1 MLCIVSDWRP
11 RSLGFALKNL
21 MNSKVRSSCLPNA
34 PHSPQNIDHKNA
46 TKMAQ
51 VQALKPWTAAPRRRY
66 RLVDA
71 SIIDVKDGQVYQH
84 CTIDLLNGRVHRLS
98 KLSQGPPPG
107 DETMKWTQGD
117 EITINLKG
125 KFVMPGL
132 IDCHVHLATPPGE
145 DGLRD
150 TMSQDPGTSLLRQ
163 PYLANQMLRRGFTTV
178 RDCGGAGLAIKE
190 ALAEGLI
197 PGPRLITAGHGI
209 SQTGGHGDLRS
220 SKDAEFQCCSGNVR
234 GLGRIADGV
243 EQCLHA
249 AREELRQGADFIKIM
264 ASGGVVSPTDRLAN
278 IQYTPAEIQAFCS
291 VAKDADTY
299 VTAHAYTPAAIRN
312 AITNGVMGIEHGNL
326 LDESTAK
333 LMAVK
338 GAYLTPTL
346 VTYEAMAS
354 KDFGSFLPPS
364 IAAKNL
370 QVLEAGL
377 QSIKVAD
384 EAGVTMCYGTDL
396 LGPLQTKQNDG
407 FRLLHQ
413 AGQSPLKILQSATIN
428 AARMLR
434 HEEQIGRIKD
444 GYFAD
449 LIILNANP
457 LEDIEVLCKPEK
469 HLLAV
474 IKDGRVV
481 ESRWSS
487 LEKEDGRSHMI
498 E

>member
-1 MLCIVSDWRP
+1 MQL
-11 RSLGFALKNL
+11 FAEC
-21 MNSKVRSSCLPNA
+21 STI
-34 PHSPQNIDHKNA
+34 HHKNIWSGHKDT

-51 VQALKPWTAAPRRRY
+51 VQALKPWTTVPRKRY
-66 RLVDA
+66 RLVNA
-71 SIIDVKDGQVYQH
+71 TIIDVKDGQVYQH
-84 CTIDLLNGRVHRLS
+84 CAIDLLNGRIHRLS
-98 KLSQGPPPG
+98 KLSQESSPG
-107 DETMKWTQGD
+107 DEVMSWTHRD
-117 EITINLKG
+117 ELTIIDLEG
-125 KFVMPGL
+125 KFIMPGL

-150 TMSQDPGTSLLRQ
+150 TMSQDPDTSLLRQ
-163 PYLANQMLRRGFTTV
+163 PFLAHQMLRRGFTTV

-190 ALAEGLI
+190 ALAEGLVL
-197 PGPRLITAGHGI
+197 GPRLITAGHGI
-209 SQTGGHGDLRS
+209 SQTGGHGDMRS
-220 SKDAEFQCCSGNVR
+220 SKDGEYQCCGGNVR

-249 AREELRQGADFIKIM
+249 AREEIRQGADFIKIM
-264 ASGGVVSPTDRLAN
+264 ASGGVVSSTDRLTN

-291 VAKDADTY
+291 VAKDCNTY

-312 AITNGVMGIEHGNL
+312 AVTNGVLGIEHGNL
-326 LDESTAK
+326 IDEATAK

-396 LGPLQTKQNDG
+396 LGPLQIKQNDG
-407 FRLLHQ
+407 FRLLRQ
-413 AGQSPLKILQSATIN
+413 AGQSPLKILQSTTIN
-428 AARMLR
+428 AAKMLR
-434 HEEQIGRIKD
+434 HEEQVGRIKE

-457 LEDIEVLCKPEK
+457 LEDIEVMCKPER

-481 ESRWSS
+481 ESRWSKIQ
-487 LEKEDGRSHMI
+487 KEDDRSNEI

>member
-1 MLCIVSDWRP
+1 
-11 RSLGFALKNL
+11 
-21 MNSKVRSSCLPNA
+21 
-34 PHSPQNIDHKNA
+34 
-46 TKMAQ
+46 MAQ
-51 VQALKPWTAAPRRRY
+51 VQALKPWTTVPRKRY
-66 RLVDA
+66 RLVNA
-71 SIIDVKDGQVYQH
+71 TIIDVKDGQVYQH
-84 CTIDLLNGRVHRLS
+84 CAIDLLNGRIHRLS
-98 KLSQGPPPG
+98 KLSQESSPG
-107 DETMKWTQGD
+107 DEVMSWTHRD
-117 EITINLKG
+117 ELTIIDLEG
-125 KFVMPGL
+125 KFIMPGL

-150 TMSQDPGTSLLRQ
+150 TMSQDPDTSLLRQ
-163 PYLANQMLRRGFTTV
+163 PYLAHQMLRRGFTTV

-190 ALAEGLI
+190 ALAEGLVL
-197 PGPRLITAGHGI
+197 GPRLITAGHGI
-209 SQTGGHGDLRS
+209 SQTGGHGDMRS
-220 SKDAEFQCCSGNVR
+220 SKDGEYQCCGGNVR

-249 AREELRQGADFIKIM
+249 AREEIRRGADFIKIM
-264 ASGGVVSPTDRLAN
+264 ASGGVVSSTDRLTN

-291 VAKDADTY
+291 VAKDCNTY

-312 AITNGVMGIEHGNL
+312 AVTNGVLGIEHGNL
-326 LDESTAK
+326 IDEATAK

-396 LGPLQTKQNDG
+396 LGPLQIKQNDG
-407 FRLLHQ
+407 FRLLRQ
-413 AGQSPLKILQSATIN
+413 AGQSPLKILQSTTIN
-428 AARMLR
+428 AAKMLR
-434 HEEQIGRIKD
+434 HEEQVGRIKE

-457 LEDIEVLCKPEK
+457 LEDIEVMCKPER

-481 ESRWSS
+481 ESRWSK
-487 LEKEDGRSHMI
+487 LQKEDDRSNEI

>member
-1 MLCIVSDWRP
+1 M
-11 RSLGFALKNL
+11 
-21 MNSKVRSSCLPNA
+21 
-34 PHSPQNIDHKNA
+34 
-46 TKMAQ
+46 
-51 VQALKPWTAAPRRRY
+51 KPWTTAPRRRY

-71 SIIDVKDGQVYQH
+71 TIIDVKDGQVYQH
-84 CTIDLLNGRVHRLS
+84 CTIDLLNGRIHRLS

-107 DETMKWTQGD
+107 DETMKWTQG
-117 EITINLKG
+117 EELTINLKG

-150 TMSQDPGTSLLRQ
+150 TMSQDPDTSLLRQ
-163 PYLANQMLRRGFTTV
+163 PYLALQMLRRGFTTV

-190 ALAEGLI
+190 SLAEGLI

-209 SQTGGHGDLRS
+209 SQTGGHGDVRS
-220 SKDAEFQCCSGNVR
+220 SKDAEYQCCGGNVR
-234 GLGRIADGV
+234 GLGRIADSV

-278 IQYTPAEIQAFCS
+278 VQYTPAEIQAFCS
-291 VAKDADTY
+291 VAKDAGTY

-312 AITNGVMGIEHGNL
+312 AVTNGVLGIEHGNL
-326 LDESTAK
+326 IDEATAK

-407 FRLLHQ
+407 FRLLQQ

-434 HEEQIGRIKD
+434 HEEQMGRIKD

-449 LIILNANP
+449 LLILNANP

-481 ESRWSS
+481 ESRWSR
-487 LEKEDGRSHMI
+487 LEKEDGRSNLI

>member
-1 MLCIVSDWRP
+1 
-11 RSLGFALKNL
+11 
-21 MNSKVRSSCLPNA
+21 
-34 PHSPQNIDHKNA
+34 
-46 TKMAQ
+46 
-51 VQALKPWTAAPRRRY
+51 
-66 RLVDA
+66 
-71 SIIDVKDGQVYQH
+71 
-84 CTIDLLNGRVHRLS
+84 
-98 KLSQGPPPG
+98 
-107 DETMKWTQGD
+107 
-117 EITINLKG
+117 
-125 KFVMPGL
+125 
-132 IDCHVHLATPPGE
+132 
-145 DGLRD
+145 
-150 TMSQDPGTSLLRQ
+150 
-163 PYLANQMLRRGFTTV
+163 
-178 RDCGGAGLAIKE
+178 
-190 ALAEGLI
+190 
-197 PGPRLITAGHGI
+197 
-209 SQTGGHGDLRS
+209 
-220 SKDAEFQCCSGNVR
+220 VR

-278 IQYTPAEIQAFCS
+278 VQYTPAEIQAFCS
-291 VAKDADTY
+291 VAKDAGTY

-312 AITNGVMGIEHGNL
+312 AVTNGVLGIEHGNL
-326 LDESTAK
+326 IDEATAK

-407 FRLLHQ
+407 FRLLQQ

-434 HEEQIGRIKD
+434 HEEQMGRIKD

-449 LIILNANP
+449 LLILNANP

-481 ESRWSS
+481 ESRWSR
-487 LEKEDGRSHMI
+487 LEKEDGRSNLI

>member
-1 MLCIVSDWRP
+1 
-11 RSLGFALKNL
+11 
-21 MNSKVRSSCLPNA
+21 
-34 PHSPQNIDHKNA
+34 
-46 TKMAQ
+46 MAEA
-51 VQALKPWTAAPRRRY
+51 QAMKPWTTAPRRRY

-71 SIIDVKDGQVYQH
+71 TIIDVKDGQVYHH
-84 CTIDLLNGRVHRLS
+84 CTIDLLNGRIHRLS

-107 DETMKWTQGD
+107 DETMKWTQG
-117 EITINLKG
+117 EELTINLKG
-125 KFVMPGL
+125 RFVMPGL

-150 TMSQDPGTSLLRQ
+150 TMSQDPDTSLLRQ
-163 PYLANQMLRRGFTTV
+163 PYLALQMLRRGFTTV

-190 ALAEGLI
+190 ALAEGLV

-209 SQTGGHGDLRS
+209 SQTGGHGDTRS
-220 SKDAEFQCCSGNVR
+220 SKDAEYQCCGGNVR

-249 AREELRQGADFIKIM
+249 AREEIRQGADFIKIM

-278 IQYTPAEIQAFCS
+278 VQYTPAEIQAFCS
-291 VAKDADTY
+291 VAKDAGTY
-299 VTAHAYTPAAIRN
+299 VSAHAYTPAAIRN
-312 AITNGVMGIEHGNL
+312 AVTNGVLGIEHGNL
-326 LDESTAK
+326 IDEATAK

-396 LGPLQTKQNDG
+396 LGPLQVKQNDG
-407 FRLLHQ
+407 FRLLQQ

-434 HEEQIGRIKD
+434 HEEQMGRIKD

-449 LIILNANP
+449 LLILNANP

-481 ESRWSS
+481 ESRWSR
-487 LEKEDGRSHMI
+487 LEKEDGRSNLI

>member
-1 MLCIVSDWRP
+1 M
-11 RSLGFALKNL
+11 
-21 MNSKVRSSCLPNA
+21 
-34 PHSPQNIDHKNA
+34 
-46 TKMAQ
+46 
-51 VQALKPWTAAPRRRY
+51 KPWTTAPRKRY

-71 SIIDVKDGQVYQH
+71 TIIDVKDGQVYQH
-84 CTIDLLNGRVHRLS
+84 CTIDLLNGRIHRLS

-107 DETMKWTQGD
+107 DETMKWTQG
-117 EITINLKG
+117 EELTINLKG

-150 TMSQDPGTSLLRQ
+150 TMSQDPDTSMLRQ
-163 PYLANQMLRRGFTTV
+163 PYLALQMLRRGFTTV

-190 ALAEGLI
+190 ALAEGLV

-209 SQTGGHGDLRS
+209 SQTGGHGDTRS
-220 SKDAEFQCCSGNVR
+220 SKGAEYQCCGGNVR

-278 IQYTPAEIQAFCS
+278 VQYTPAEIQAFCA
-291 VAKDADTY
+291 VAKDAGTY
-299 VTAHAYTPAAIRN
+299 VSAHAYTPAAIRN
-312 AITNGVMGIEHGNL
+312 AVTNGVLGIEHGNL
-326 LDESTAK
+326 IDEATAK

-396 LGPLQTKQNDG
+396 LGPLQVKQNDG
-407 FRLLHQ
+407 FRLLQQ

-428 AARMLR
+428 AAKMLR
-434 HEEQIGRIKD
+434 HEEQMGRIKD

-449 LIILNANP
+449 LLILNANP

-481 ESRWSS
+481 ESRWSR
-487 LEKEDGRSHMI
+487 LEKEDGRSNMI